1 MWRIIHRQKYT
12 RYQLDK
18 AGNTEYALSAG
29 CEHYRMLFRC
39 LCQPSSFL
47 ASNLKVMA
55 SFHVLLLIRF
65 WVQCIISVRILLLL
79 ALEVSSFGEVWS
91 CKLSP
96 ANSNTAKV
104 HNDQKWHLIS
114 RKAFGGRAKL
124 LGPRKEIQAFSVLWW
139 SFMIWEKF
147 SEKFCNSFLIVLYL
161 HILFGKFLAFY
172 SLNGINKM

>member
-1 MWRIIHRQKYT
+1 MWRIIHRQNHTKF
-12 RYQLDK
+12 QLDK
-18 AGNTEYALSAG
+18 PGNTEYALSAG
-29 CEHYRMLFRC
+29 CEHDRMLFRC

-55 SFHVLLLIRF
+55 SFQVLLLIRL
-65 WVQCIISVRILLLL
+65 WVQSIISVCIFLLF

-114 RKAFGGRAKL
+114 RKALGGRAKL
-124 LGPRKEIQAFSVLWW
+124 LGPRKQIQAFSGLWC

-147 SEKFCNSFLIVLYL
+147 SEKLCNSFLIVFYL